1 MALGG
6 FDMNKWPVRC
16 IAACASIIIL
26 LNGCSLKNN
35 LQPSENAAVSGEGM
49 NTPAKDPTEKHTIEK
64 LNLLGDV
71 TFVPDSDGAKKAVFS
86 YEETVL
92 QVEDSLGLTWK
103 LTIPANGLFSEETIT
118 MTPLKDVKDAHGREL
133 SGVLLEPDGLK
144 FIMPATLTI
153 TGDGSEQGCIYCA
166 DQNGKNPEFILTQQL
181 DGEMEGKISHFSS
194 AIVDQNPNL
203 LGPENKAVLDN
214 WVKKVIPKVKKLLK
228 DDHKIPKPPKV
239 NLECYDD
246 DTDALVGKYK
256 KELSGDETAYLAG
269 LAQAYAVYIKMGD
282 PMAEEIRPLLNQL
295 STRAEA
301 KIVEFFEKYSPDPER
316 YFLAVALLEDAAV
329 AFGSQFI
336 TGEESSR
343 ELDDSVFKR
352 IMDILRDWGKHTMEY
367 IIEQIRTKH
376 NYKLMAAA
384 LITNDM
390 LQAADVNLLD
400 KLRDAFTFKV
410 SFDGKLVESDEGGT
424 TTWSTKGEALVRLES
439 VERFKLSG
447 EGVGMHTDYHTNDEV
462 MIPFLLTKD
471 FPFDVQVYLAPCGKE
486 KAAVLIDKLGAESL
500 TCKDEDGQEYTV
512 HSVFNGIWVILKDNY
527 NKKENMFAVTMD
539 FESGNAAFEGTME
552 GSYETAEVTY
562 TIRLEHSPQ

>member
-1 MALGG
+1 L
-6 FDMNKWPVRC
+6 
-16 IAACASIIIL
+16 IYHSL
-26 LNGCSLKNN
+26 CS
-35 LQPSENAAVSGEGM
+35 
-49 NTPAKDPTEKHTIEK
+49 
-64 LNLLGDV
+64 
-71 TFVPDSDGAKKAVFS
+71 
-86 YEETVL
+86 
-92 QVEDSLGLTWK
+92 
-103 LTIPANGLFSEETIT
+103 
-118 MTPLKDVKDAHGREL
+118 
-133 SGVLLEPDGLK
+133 
-144 FIMPATLTI
+144 
-153 TGDGSEQGCIYCA
+153 
-166 DQNGKNPEFILTQQL
+166 
-181 DGEMEGKISHFSS
+181 
-194 AIVDQNPNL
+194 
-203 LGPENKAVLDN
+203 
-214 WVKKVIPKVKKLLK
+214 
-228 DDHKIPKPPKV
+228 
-239 NLECYDD
+239 
-246 DTDALVGKYK
+246 
-256 KELSGDETAYLAG
+256 
-269 LAQAYAVYIKMGD
+269 
-282 PMAEEIRPLLNQL
+282 
-295 STRAEA
+295 
-301 KIVEFFEKYSPDPER
+301 
-316 YFLAVALLEDAAV
+316 
-329 AFGSQFI
+329 
-336 TGEESSR
+336 
-343 ELDDSVFKR
+343 
-352 IMDILRDWGKHTMEY
+352 
-367 IIEQIRTKH
+367 TKH